1 MASIPGPREN
11 PAYKIMTE
19 SAGYA
24 DMGPRTQIEMSGR
37 DRAALLHGLCTNDIK
52 RLVPGCGCEAF
63 LTNVQGKVAGYVY
76 VFCGEE
82 SLVLETSPGQAE
94 KIIRGIERY
103 IIREKVSMSD
113 LSSDRPELL
122 LAGPQAETRLSEH
135 FQVDLPREM
144 FSHRKVQLRDQ
155 AISIRR
161 VPFLMPHS
169 FLVSGEASCL
179 TELRTEFD
187 RTGIAPCDAETL
199 ESLRVES
206 GTPLYGR
213 DISEA
218 NLPQEVG
225 RTDKAI
231 SFRKGCYLGQ
241 ETVARLDAMG
251 HVNRQL
257 MGLKFPTANVPPAG
271 AELKIED
278 KVAAHITSVAWSPRL
293 QAPLALAYI
302 RRGHC
307 SPGSPLPSEYGTC
320 EVLALPLPGSNAQV
334 AVHCGGP

>member
-1 MASIPGPREN
+1 MAMIPGPREN
-11 PAYKIMTE
+11 PAYKITTA

-82 SLVLETSPGQAE
+82 SIVLETSPGQAE
-94 KIIRGIERY
+94 KIISGMERY
-103 IIREKVSMSD
+103 VIREKVSMRD
-113 LSSDRPELL
+113 LSSDWPELL
-122 LAGPQAETRLSEH
+122 LAGPQAEARISEH
-135 FQVDLPREM
+135 FQVELSREM
-144 FSHRKVQLRDQ
+144 FSHRTVLRRDR

-161 VPFLMPHS
+161 VPFVMPHS
-169 FLVSGEASCL
+169 FLISSDGSCL
-179 TELRTEFD
+179 SELRTEFD
-187 RTGIAPCDAETL
+187 RTGIAQCEAETL

-218 NLPQEVG
+218 NLPQEIG

-257 MGLKFPTANVPPAG
+257 MGLRFPGTNAPPAG
-271 AELKIED
+271 TELKIED
-278 KVAAHITSVAWSPRL
+278 KVAAQITSVAWSPRL
-293 QAPLALAYI
+293 QASLALAFV
-302 RRGHC
+302 RRKHC
-307 SPGSPLPSEYGTC
+307 SPGATLPSEYGTC
-320 EVLALPLPGSNAQV
+320 EVLALPLPDSNA
-334 AVHCGGP
+334 